1 MRERL
6 LYGARK
12 LGVFKTW
19 KERIDVREKTN
30 EYSLKKQM
38 NILWKKN
45 MNILWKKMDFF
56 LMSDGKKGQKDTTQ
70 LCLRVSFSL
79 SHL

>member
-12 LGVFKTW
+12 G
-19 KERIDVREKTN
+19 KERIDVREKNKWIFFEKKTY
-30 EYSLKKQM
+30 EYSLKK
-38 NILWKKN
+38 NG
-45 MNILWKKMDFF
+45 FF